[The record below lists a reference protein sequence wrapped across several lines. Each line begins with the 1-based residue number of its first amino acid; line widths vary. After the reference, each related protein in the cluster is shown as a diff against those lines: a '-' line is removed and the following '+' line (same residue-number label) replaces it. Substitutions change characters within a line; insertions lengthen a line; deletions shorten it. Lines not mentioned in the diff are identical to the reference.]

1 MTSAY
6 LTRLHV
12 ASALVPVDVVGFVY
26 FSSSAVSVEIDRFW
40 SRPMRFGKTLPSTCV
55 ITVLSASLTVY
66 VPKLAT
72 KPDKTALAS
81 SAVPL
86 SAVPAANLG
95 RSERVM
101 NCAKWPCAS
110 NMKIPFG
117 LGPQRS
123 VFLPSRCTSSAETRM
138 RDRPGSAAWLPL
150 PPVQG
155 DHQCRAGP
163 A

>member
-1 MTSAY
+1 MVGADRGPLAVGINTY

-12 ASALVPVDVVGFVY
+12 ASAIVPVDVVGFVY
-26 FSSSAVSVEIDRFW
+26 LSSSAVSVEIDRFW
-40 SRPMRFGKTLPSTCV
+40 SRPTRFGKTLPSTCV
-55 ITVLSASLTVY
+55 MTVFSVSSTVY

-72 KPDKTALAS
+72 KPDKTALVS

-110 NMKIPFG
+110 KMKIPFG
-117 LGPQRS
+117 FEPQRS
-123 VFLPSRCTSSAETRM
+123 VFLPSRCTSSAETNVHVPTIWSLI
-138 RDRPGSAAWLPL
+138 DF
-150 PPVQG
+150 
-155 DHQCRAGP
+155 C
-163 A
+163 